1 MVSGSIQQ
9 QRNRINEKAMG
20 KGIEKIK
27 YSGERAK
34 ESEGWEYQV
43 IQVPNGMTDV
53 KTSEAQRELN
63 RLGREG
69 WELVSVQGT
78 RLYQGWM
85 YLKRPLGSN

>member
-1 MVSGSIQQ
+1 MQKYLIILLIIFSVKF
-9 QRNRINEKAMG
+9 INAG
-20 KGIEKIK
+20 NIK
-27 YSGERAK
+27 
-34 ESEGWEYQV
+34 V

-85 YLKRPLGSN
+85 YLKRPLGSA